1 MHAVSG
7 FPAILATW
15 KSEGWIKPELVEDTT
30 LNQVTLTLKMIPIT
44 KSADSAEKSADS
56 ANTLRNLSKRHQQIL
71 TLMEPNKEY
80 SSIEISSLI
89 NLKPPRTRQLLNE
102 LISKGLIEGRAA
114 TKNRRYIKLD

>member
-44 KSADSAEKSADS
+44 KSADS